1 MCRKKIYNSF
11 ILSNY
16 DKSEWVNECESCIQW
31 ISNKQSTNQSITIFL
46 LFVTKMTRMIKQEK
60 KNQGKKKDNGCK
72 LISTYDQKVL
82 DTKDKKKK
90 KVHPD

>member
-1 MCRKKIYNSF
+1 
-11 ILSNY
+11 
-16 DKSEWVNECESCIQW
+16 
-31 ISNKQSTNQSITIFL
+31 
-46 LFVTKMTRMIKQEK
+46 MIKQEK

-90 KVHPD
+90 KYIQTNKYKINRAKETLVQTEIDSHKHRTTKTPN